1 MRLTYSLATAAV
13 SACIALSATSA
24 NARCTGF
31 ADQISMVKTLAGA
44 VCGGIPVA
52 GQYCDI
58 AKSAAKTAGLPNNA
72 KKALKEWNSISN
84 NGPGKIGP
92 RSLDIGARPDHGKV
106 VTPGKRLWITNAV
119 ANGTVTVT
127 IKHTA
132 KDKSRVVAELCA
144 VDANGGKPRWVDKIE
159 FGKKTAK
166 GKKKSA
172 KVALKNEALFI
183 DVIPKTL
190 GRSFTYDISVTQ

>member
-1 MRLTYSLATAAV
+1 MRLTYSVATAAV
-13 SACIALSATSA
+13 CIALSATSA
-24 NARCTGF
+24 SARCTGF

-58 AKSAAKTAGLPNNA
+58 AKSAEKAAGLSNSA
-72 KKALKEWNSISN
+72 KKALKEWNAISN

-119 ANGTVTVT
+119 ANSTVTVT

-144 VDANGGKPRWVDKIE
+144 VDANGGKPRWIDKIE
-159 FGKKTAK
+159 FTKNTAQGKTKS
-166 GKKKSA
+166 KKIP
-172 KVALKNEALFI
+172 LKNEALFI